1 MDGADA
7 ASVGRYLSPRL
18 CRRQTIRHA
27 EAMLL
32 TTNGYSITSKRVP
45 KRNRSTRGGRGVV
58 RREKVRIRIRIR
70 IRSTRTDCAPNDST
84 GYDATNYRSGAPAP
98 PGFCAA

>member
-1 MDGADA
+1 MDSADA

-32 TTNGYSITSKRVP
+32 TTNGYFITSKQVP
-45 KRNRSTRGGRGVV
+45 KRNRSTRAGREAV

-70 IRSTRTDCAPNDST
+70 STRTGNST
-84 GYDATNYRSGAPAP
+84 AATRLRSQRQHRL
-98 PGFCAA
+98 

>member
-1 MDGADA
+1 MDSADA

-32 TTNGYSITSKRVP
+32 TTNGYFITSKQVP
-45 KRNRSTRGGRGVV
+45 KRNRSTRAGREAV
-58 RREKVRIRIRIR
+58 RREKVRIRIR
-70 IRSTRTDCAPNDST
+70 STRIGNST
-84 GYDATNYRSGAPAP
+84 AATRLRSQRQHRL
-98 PGFCAA
+98 